1 MNILKDEGGQ
11 LVPTERIELALIGSV
26 VFIVALAMIL
36 KIDVGNLLTIIVSG
50 FIGII
55 TGAKLNSLT
64 TQESCDSTDETD
76 SP

>member
-64 TQESCDSTDETD
+64 TDTTSCDTTEED